1 MVNGPLGDFEGLAA
15 LVTGGASGIGA
26 ATAAELASR
35 GATVFIFDRTA
46 ADALPTGVFGIV
58 GDVTNDHDIAQ
69 AIARV
74 GEEAGGLDVVVNNAA
89 MSAVGDVAA
98 NDRDEW
104 HRVLDLN
111 VVSAARV
118 VAEALPLLRA
128 SASAAIVNVSS
139 FGSRVG
145 IRNRAVYCA
154 TKGAID
160 ALTLAMAADH
170 LKDGI
175 RVNAVQPGT
184 ADTPWIRRLIDNAP
198 DPAAEEANLQ
208 GRQPMGRLVT
218 AQEVAWGIC
227 YLASPRS
234 GSTTGTLLPIDA
246 GITGVRV

>member
-1 MVNGPLGDFEGLAA
+1 MNALPSDFTGLTA

-35 GATVFIFDRTA
+35 GAAVYVLDRTS
-46 ADALPTGVFGIV
+46 ADALPPGVVCVTG
-58 GDVTNDHDIAQ
+58 DLTNDHDISA
-69 AIARV
+69 AIARI
-74 GEEAGGLDVVVNNAA
+74 GSEAGGLDVVVNNAA
-89 MSAVGDVAA
+89 MSAVGDVAG

-104 HRVLDLN
+104 HRVMDLN
-111 VVSAARV
+111 VVSVARV
-118 VAEALPLLRA
+118 VAEALPLLRT
-128 SASAAIVNVSS
+128 SSAAAVVNVSS

-175 RVNAVQPGT
+175 RVNAVCPGT
-184 ADTPWIRRLIDNAP
+184 ADTPWVRRLIENAP
-198 DPAAEEANLQ
+198 DPAAEEANLHS
-208 GRQPMGRLVT
+208 RQPMGRLVT
-218 AQEVAWGIC
+218 AQEVAWAIA
-227 YLASPRS
+227 YLASPRA
-234 GSTTGTLLPIDA
+234 GSTTGTLLAVDA